1 MGIDTS
7 PLDVEESTEPPICAY
22 SREHNS
28 QDHNHPG
35 DVKDTIDTEKTAH
48 SQPQASPKEE
58 TQQIETNSC
67 LESDHSSPTH
77 YAHTI
82 EPPSLSRILNVNLEY
97 VSCTSSG
104 IRTLIVE
111 VMDSQA
117 LKPPLASRE
126 MGPTRLRRWKDY
138 PYGKFS

>member
-35 DVKDTIDTEKTAH
+35 DVKDTLDIEKAAH
-48 SQPQASPKEE
+48 SQPQAPSKEG
-58 TQQIETNSC
+58 TQQIETDSD
-67 LESDHSSPTH
+67 LEPDISSPTH

-82 EPPSLSRILNVNLEY
+82 EPPSLSTILNVDLEY
-97 VSCTSSG
+97 VF
-104 IRTLIVE
+104 
-111 VMDSQA
+111 A
-117 LKPPLASRE
+117 LPRKS
-126 MGPTRLRRWKDY
+126 KH
-138 PYGKFS
+138 